1 MTSSVLNLDKASQP
15 RPKVV
20 FIASTSHSG
29 STLLDL
35 MLNAHPE
42 IASVGELK
50 QLGRYARSAR
60 KLGRQPRCNCG
71 APSLTDCPFWA
82 EVDAIA
88 KARIGLTLSDLNIEN
103 YSDVR
108 AFDRDNAVLFD
119 AISAA
124 SKKRYVVDS
133 SKHLERLERL
143 INNLALDV
151 FPIFLLR
158 DPKGQICSALRK
170 HAKPDENA
178 YGFIRLIGS
187 YVRTN
192 RRIRKLIKRRPH
204 AVVHYEELA
213 ADPQATL
220 TALMQKLGLAFH
232 PNQLEW
238 ATRERHNIGGNR
250 MRFGASSELK
260 RDDQWRA
267 ELTLAQKLAID
278 LGTLPG
284 RYL

>member
-1 MTSSVLNLDKASQP
+1 
-15 RPKVV
+15 
-20 FIASTSHSG
+20 
-29 STLLDL
+29 

-50 QLGRYARSAR
+50 QLSRYARSSR

-71 APSLTDCPFWA
+71 ATSLTECPFWA
-82 EVDAIA
+82 QVDAMT
-88 KARIGLTLSDLNIEN
+88 KARIGRNLGELNTED

-108 AFDRDNAVLFD
+108 GFDRDNAVLFD
-119 AISAA
+119 AISAV
-124 SKKRYVVDS
+124 SKKKYVVDS
-133 SKHLERLERL
+133 SKHLGRFERL

-151 FPIFLLR
+151 FPVFLLR

-170 HAKPDENA
+170 HAKPQENA

-187 YVRTN
+187 YVWTN
-192 RRIRKLIKRRPH
+192 RRIHKLVKRRSH

-213 ADPQATL
+213 ADPGATL
-220 TALMQKLGLAFH
+220 TALMPELGLAFH

-238 ATRERHNIGGNR
+238 ATQVRHNIGGNR
-250 MRFGASSELK
+250 MRFGLSSQLK
-260 RDDQWRA
+260 RDDQWRD